1 MPTDQLPFPPYPDQ
15 SGQAAPP
22 GPPKSNKL
30 FPPRIR
36 MEQSAKS
43 YDGAQNNE
51 TPAAFGGAQNNGIPA
66 VSFNDDAT
74 LAFQPDV
81 PQLSFTQGGISPG
94 GFVQPGSQFQ
104 AGPSQFNPSGAW
116 NNGGNQPT
124 AGQFGSVT
132 RQLGNTGMLPGPET
146 TGQLPGAYSGDTGM
160 LTLNQAVKVVRIPVA
175 GKPGEYKTGIL
186 PVLTQPT
193 TGALPPP
200 AQAQNTGKKSQAKVL
215 LLIALVFV
223 LLVGS
228 GSYLLLRASGG
239 GSSSAT
245 STAQQQNSQTGG
257 QNTGVNTVA
266 TANAQA
272 TATAVAEASLI
283 VSDPLSSP
291 IHSWSQGT
299 YNNIIYSFANGAY
312 HIRQNGKFL
321 GYALMPAEQTLPKN
335 FTYTLTMQNVN
346 YDKGNANA
354 LSFYCM
360 IFNYQSSNGH
370 AAFYALRVN
379 NGDNIS
385 YELDKF
391 DNRHIGDNDNP
402 WQQLYPDP
410 NNSAGQGKGNGKEF
424 KGPHQPNVY
433 SVTSLNGTISFS
445 VNGVKIGSVKDT
457 SFTGGAIGMGVN
469 QAGTETAFSNL
480 YLYSN

>member
-1 MPTDQLPFPPYPDQ
+1 MSTDQLPFPPYPDQ

-22 GPPKSNKL
+22 GPPKSNQI

-36 MEQSAKS
+36 MGQSAKS

-51 TPAAFGGAQNNGIPA
+51 TPAAFGGALNDGTPA
-66 VSFNDDAT
+66 ASFNDEAT
-74 LAFQPDV
+74 QAFHPDV
-81 PQLSFTQGGISPG
+81 PQVSFPQGGISPS
-94 GFVQPGSQFQ
+94 GFAQPGATTSQFQ

-116 NNGGNQPT
+116 NNGENQST
-124 AGQFGSVT
+124 SGQFGAVT
-132 RQLGNTGMLPGPET
+132 RQLGNTGMLPGPGT

-160 LTLNQAVKVVRIPVA
+160 LKLNQAVKVVRIPVA

-200 AQAQNTGKKSQAKVL
+200 AQAQNTDKKSQAKVL
-215 LLIALVFV
+215 LLIALVLV

-228 GSYLLLRASGG
+228 GSYLLLRASGR
-239 GSSSAT
+239 ST
-245 STAQQQNSQTGG
+245 STAQQNSQTGG
-257 QNTGVNTVA
+257 QQTDVNAVA

-299 YNNIIYSFANGAY
+299 YNNISYSFVNGAY

-321 GYALMPAEQTLPKN
+321 GYALMPAEQSLPKN

-346 YDKGNANA
+346 YDKGNSNA

-360 IFNYQSSNGH
+360 IFNYQSSNGR

-379 NGDNIS
+379 NSDNIS
-385 YELDKF
+385 YEIDKF
-391 DNRHIGDNDNP
+391 DNRHIGNNDNP
-402 WQQLYPDP
+402 WQQLYPNP

-433 SVTSLNGTISFS
+433 SVTSLNGTLSFS

-469 QAGTETAFSNL
+469 QAGTEAAFSNL